1 MPIIPN
7 FMERLILF
15 RLNLGPA
22 PALDLYAALAFRAA
36 AVAVRLG
43 VFEALRGGPLTA
55 AQLARQI
62 EADERGTTRL
72 LEALDAVGYV
82 KKKRDGCYAATAM
95 TAKWLPRL
103 AGGFRMSERNLLQPL
118 EYLEKS
124 IRTGEPSFVSY
135 ERYAEMDRSW
145 WRDQQDAMI
154 AVARMVGDDIVARV
168 KLPETARRLLDVGG
182 GHGLH
187 AIKFCRRYLQL
198 SATVFDLPQ
207 ALEVAQ
213 EVIAAE
219 AMGERVSVQAG
230 DFWKDDL
237 GAGYDA
243 ALVFS
248 ILQMNPPDKNMELL
262 RKVAGAL
269 NPGGL
274 VVIQDQVA
282 GRAPSPTAKAVLSL
296 QGLSQLVSSRGR
308 TYAFDEFAGWLTAAG
323 FRKPR
328 RISLWKTPGVGL
340 VVGTK
345 AA

>member
-1 MPIIPN
+1 MPIVPN
-7 FMERLILF
+7 FIERLIMF
-15 RLNLGPA
+15 RLNLGPG
-22 PALDLYAALAFRAA
+22 PVLDLFGGFAFRAA
-36 AVAVRLG
+36 AVANRLG
-43 VFEALRGGPLTA
+43 VFEALSGGPLTA
-55 AQLARQI
+55 AQLAGQI

-82 KKKRDGCYAATAM
+82 KKKRDGRYAATAM

-103 AGGFRMSERNLLQPL
+103 AAGIRASERSLLQPL
-118 EYLEKS
+118 EYLEES
-124 IRTGEPSFVSY
+124 IRTGEPSVNSY
-135 ERYAEMDRSW
+135 ERYAEDQSW
-145 WRDQQDAMI
+145 WREQQDVMI
-154 AVARMVGDDIVARV
+154 AVAHMVGDDIVARV

-187 AIKFCRRYLQL
+187 AIKFCRRYPQL

-207 ALEVAQ
+207 SLEVAR

-230 DFWKDDL
+230 SFWKDDL
-237 GAGYDA
+237 GNGYDA

-248 ILQMNPPDKNMELL
+248 IVQMNSPDKNTELL
-262 RKVAGAL
+262 RKVASAL

-274 VVIQDQVA
+274 VVIQDQIA
-282 GRAPSPTAKAVLSL
+282 GGVPGPTAKAIISL

-308 TYAFDEFAGWLTAAG
+308 TYAFDEIAGWLTDAG
-323 FRKPR
+323 FSKPR
-328 RISLWKTPGVGL
+328 RINLWKTPGVGL

>member
-1 MPIIPN
+1 MPIVPN
-7 FMERLILF
+7 FIERLIMF
-15 RLNLGPA
+15 RLNLGPG
-22 PALDLYAALAFRAA
+22 PVLDLFGGFAFRAA
-36 AVAVRLG
+36 AVANRLG
-43 VFEALRGGPLTA
+43 VFEALSGGSLTA
-55 AQLARQI
+55 AQLAGQI

-82 KKKRDGCYAATAM
+82 KKKRDGRYAATAM

-103 AGGFRMSERNLLQPL
+103 AAGIRASERNLLQPL
-118 EYLEKS
+118 EYLEES
-124 IRTGEPSFVSY
+124 IRTGEPSVNSY
-135 ERYAEMDRSW
+135 ERYADDQSW
-145 WRDQQDAMI
+145 WREQQDVMI
-154 AVARMVGDDIVARV
+154 AVAHMVGDDIVARV

-187 AIKFCRRYLQL
+187 AIKFCRRYPQL

-207 ALEVAQ
+207 ALEVAR

-230 DFWKDDL
+230 DFWTDDL
-237 GAGYDA
+237 GNGYDA

-248 ILQMNPPDKNMELL
+248 IVQMNLPDKNTDLL

-274 VVIQDQVA
+274 VVIQDQLA
-282 GRAPSPTAKAVLSL
+282 GRAPSRTAKAVISL
-296 QGLSQLVSSRGR
+296 QGLNQLVTSRGR
-308 TYAFDEFAGWLTAAG
+308 TYAFNEIAGWLTAAG
-323 FRKPR
+323 FNKPR
-328 RISLWKTPGVGL
+328 RINLWKTPGVGL

>member
-1 MPIIPN
+1 MPIVPN
-7 FMERLILF
+7 FIERLIMF
-15 RLNLGPA
+15 RLNLGPG
-22 PALDLYAALAFRAA
+22 PVLDLFGGFAFRAA
-36 AVAVRLG
+36 AVANRLG
-43 VFEALRGGPLTA
+43 VFEALRDGPLTA
-55 AQLARQI
+55 AQLAGRI
-62 EADERGTTRL
+62 KADERGTTRL

-82 KKKRDGCYAATAM
+82 KKKRDGRYAATAM

-103 AGGFRMSERNLLQPL
+103 AAGIRASERNLLQPL
-118 EYLEKS
+118 EYLEES
-124 IRTGEPSFVSY
+124 IRTGEPSVNSY
-135 ERYAEMDRSW
+135 ERYAEDQSW
-145 WRDQQDAMI
+145 WREQQDVMI
-154 AVARMVGDDIVARV
+154 AVAHMVGDDIVARV

-187 AIKFCRRYLQL
+187 AIKFCRRYPQL

-207 ALEVAQ
+207 ALEVAR

-237 GAGYDA
+237 GNGYDA

-248 ILQMNPPDKNMELL
+248 IVQMNSPDKNAELL

-274 VVIQDQVA
+274 VVIQDQIA
-282 GRAPSPTAKAVLSL
+282 GRAPGRMAKAVISL
-296 QGLSQLVSSRGR
+296 QGLNTFVTSRGR
-308 TYAFDEFAGWLTAAG
+308 TYAFNEIAGWLTDAG
-323 FRKPR
+323 FSKPR
-328 RISLWKTPGVGL
+328 RINLWKTPGVGL

>member
-1 MPIIPN
+1 MPIVPN
-7 FMERLILF
+7 FIERLILF
-15 RLNLGPA
+15 RLNLGPGLV
-22 PALDLYAALAFRAA
+22 LDLLGGFAFRAA
-36 AVAVRLG
+36 AVANRLG
-43 VFEALRGGPLTA
+43 VFEALSGGHLTA

-62 EADERGTTRL
+62 GADERGITRL

-82 KKKRDGCYAATAM
+82 KKKGDGRYAATAM

-103 AGGFRMSERNLLQPL
+103 AAGLRASERNLLQPL
-118 EYLEKS
+118 EYLEES
-124 IRTGEPSFVSY
+124 VRTGEPSVNSY
-135 ERYAEMDRSW
+135 ERYAEDQSW
-145 WRDQQDAMI
+145 WREQQDVMI
-154 AVARMVGDDIVARV
+154 AVAHMVGDDIVARV

-187 AIKFCRRYLQL
+187 AIKFCRRYPHL

-207 ALEVAQ
+207 SLEVAR

-237 GAGYDA
+237 GNGYDA

-248 ILQMNPPDKNMELL
+248 IVQMNSQDKNMELL

-274 VVIQDQVA
+274 VVIQDQIA
-282 GRAPSPTAKAVLSL
+282 GRAPSPMAKAVISL
-296 QGLSQLVSSRGR
+296 QGLNQLVTSRGR
-308 TYAFDEFAGWLTAAG
+308 TYAFNEIAGWLTAAG
-323 FRKPR
+323 FSKPR
-328 RISLWKTPGVGL
+328 RINLWKTPGVGL

>member
-1 MPIIPN
+1 MPIVPSFI
-7 FMERLILF
+7 ERLILF

-22 PALDLYAALAFRAA
+22 PVLDLFGGFAFRAA
-36 AVAVRLG
+36 AVANRLG
-43 VFEALRGGPLTA
+43 VFEVLSRGPLTA
-55 AQLARQI
+55 VEVARQI

-82 KKKRDGCYAATAM
+82 KKKRDGRYAATAM

-103 AGGFRMSERNLLQPL
+103 AGGLRASERALLQPL
-118 EYLEKS
+118 EYLEES
-124 IRTGEPSFVSY
+124 IRTGEPSFVNY

-145 WRDQQDAMI
+145 WRDQQEMI
-154 AVARMVGDDIVARV
+154 AVAHMVGDDIVARV

-187 AIKFCRRYLQL
+187 AIKFCRRYPQL

-207 ALEVAQ
+207 ALEVAR

-219 AMGERVSVQAG
+219 AMGERVSVQEG
-230 DFWKDDL
+230 SFWEDDL
-237 GAGYDA
+237 GNGYDA

-248 ILQMNPPDKNMELL
+248 IVQMNSPDKNAELL

-269 NPGGL
+269 NPGGV
-274 VVIQDQVA
+274 VVIQDQLA
-282 GRAPSPTAKAVLSL
+282 GRAPSPTAKAVISL
-296 QGLSQLVSSRGR
+296 QGLNQVVSSRGR
-308 TYAFDEFAGWLTAAG
+308 MYAFDEIAGWLTAAG
-323 FRKPR
+323 FSKPR
-328 RISLWKTPGVGL
+328 RINLWKTPGVGL